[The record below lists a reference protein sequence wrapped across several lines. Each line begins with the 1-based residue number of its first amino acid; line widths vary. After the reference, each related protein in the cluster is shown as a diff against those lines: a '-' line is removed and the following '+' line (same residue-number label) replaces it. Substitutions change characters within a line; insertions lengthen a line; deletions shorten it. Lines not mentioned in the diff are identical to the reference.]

1 MRPPLGGA
9 AFYSQ
14 FTYKIEGATTRLV
27 VVGIFWAILTND
39 SLDGHMS
46 AVRKLLPCLQMDE
59 LVYST
64 ESDVNKL
71 TQHFKIHRKNR
82 HFFKARYL
90 SHKKSSH

>member
-1 MRPPLGGA
+1 
-9 AFYSQ
+9 
-14 FTYKIEGATTRLV
+14 
-27 VVGIFWAILTND
+27 
-39 SLDGHMS
+39 MS

-71 TQHFKIHRKNR
+71 TQHFKLKFKIIEKTG
-82 HFFKARYL
+82 FFKQGTYNL

>member
-14 FTYKIEGATTRLV
+14 FTYKIEGATTRIVV

-71 TQHFKIHRKNR
+71 TQHFKINRK
-82 HFFKARYL
+82 K
-90 SHKKSSH
+90 

>member
-14 FTYKIEGATTRLV
+14 FTYKIEGTRLV

-71 TQHFKIHRKNR
+71 TQHFKINRKSG
-82 HFFKARYL
+82 HFLK
-90 SHKKSSH
+90 